1 MGLEVEGTVMDRRS
15 RQRIW
20 KLEGLL
26 SKTERLLPAVL
37 TTLEKSRE
45 PLEALFSR
53 LREPVR
59 RHTTA
64 VAAIV
69 ISGEPKIDEPLV
81 RAWERTLA
89 HYRFATPNNDLCR
102 RYRSTMT

>member
-1 MGLEVEGTVMDRRS
+1 MDRGS

-20 KLEGLL
+20 KVERLL
-26 SKTERLLPAVL
+26 SKTERLLAAVL
-37 TTLEKSRE
+37 TKLEESRV
-45 PLEALFSR
+45 PLEVQLKVI
-53 LREPVR
+53 RESVR
-59 RHTTA
+59 HHATA

-89 HYRFATPNNDLCR
+89 HH
-102 RYRSTMT
+102 